1 VSRDPRY
8 LANQEGSGSEVIV
21 PILVGGRVAAT
32 LDVVSDRTG
41 AFSGSS
47 IVDYERLAAA
57 IRPLWDQ
64 P

>member
-1 VSRDPRY
+1 MGGDL
-8 LANQEGSGSEVIV
+8 LAS
-21 PILVGGRVAAT
+21 GRVAGM
-32 LDVVSDRTG
+32 LDVGSDRTG

-57 IRPLWDQ
+57 MRPLWDQ